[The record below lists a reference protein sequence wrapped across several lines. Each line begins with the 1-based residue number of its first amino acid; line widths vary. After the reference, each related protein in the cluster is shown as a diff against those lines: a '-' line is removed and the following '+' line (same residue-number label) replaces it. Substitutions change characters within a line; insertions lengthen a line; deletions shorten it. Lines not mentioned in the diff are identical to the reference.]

1 MKHKVRKTLI
11 YLAFYAKYNSVV
23 YPTDLQS
30 QMFAILK
37 ENVDTIY
44 VVGQLSLV
52 PSVGRKMS
60 IGQSAVT
67 LCGLE

>member
-11 YLAFYAKYNSVV
+11 YFAFYAKYNSVV

-44 VVGQLSLV
+44 VVGQL
-52 PSVGRKMS
+52 
-60 IGQSAVT
+60 T
-67 LCGLE
+67 LLP